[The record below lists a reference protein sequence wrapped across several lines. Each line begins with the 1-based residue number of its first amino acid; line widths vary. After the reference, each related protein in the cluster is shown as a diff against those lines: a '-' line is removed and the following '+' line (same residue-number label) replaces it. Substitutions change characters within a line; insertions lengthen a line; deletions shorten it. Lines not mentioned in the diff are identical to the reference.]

1 MLWCVPYVLL
11 VGLVTA
17 VLVVQSVVD
26 SEVELVLQLE
36 LLVQ

>member
-11 VGLVTA
+11 VGLVTP